1 MTVVRGERC
10 AMKLFGIDL
19 CHYKDIFGRPREGA
33 QSYRIFDIAVVD
45 VAATVIVAFF
55 IARVRMKVDIPE
67 HKYLTIIQYSSFII
81 DMGEAAPDDQLS
93 SLTLL
98 IQCHGTI
105 TRGLAVTCENVEVL
119 SLVGRPGVKGE
130 SGRSTKPEHKGQTND
145 FMMGTQIRDVYRTHM
160 KNDDDDH
167 DDDAV
172 RKQHDHHDLLAKVAT
187 PLRELN
193 ECCDIRYE
201 GGYQIHYNPTELR
214 TFYFQPNDH
223 ECCRCC
229 TKEGHSRCTYA
240 RTMGS
245 TGSAG
250 TRRTDKDI
258 VWTPEYGIFPIISSN
273 VEDYYHTVVS
283 IHDTDQAGKKRPS
296 QSSDIPDEHIEIQ
309 PKNILGKARR
319 EFWRG
324 KIDRNPNQELEKD
337 GHRLRIKILDDFD
350 KLCETNTTTID
361 KLINIFQLGMGYQRL
376 FFIDPSCRNYTDED
390 GDAIPDAETLASP
403 AGIKHMRIDIELQ
416 KKHSMEAQQRRPSL
430 NPSPA
435 CVTDLGPNPS
445 NVKASSCALMGG
457 GGNKRPSR
465 KRRSRH
471 RRTRRKYTRRSR
483 RRPLLTTN

>member
-1 MTVVRGERC
+1 MGV
-10 AMKLFGIDL
+10 
-19 CHYKDIFGRPREGA
+19 
-33 QSYRIFDIAVVD
+33 S
-45 VAATVIVAFF
+45 
-55 IARVRMKVDIPE
+55 E

-81 DMGEAAPDDQLS
+81 VMGEAAADDQLS

-130 SGRSTKPEHKGQTND
+130 SGRSTNPEHKGQTND
-145 FMMGTQIRDVYRTHM
+145 FMMGTRIHDVYRTHM
-160 KNDDDDH
+160 KKDDDFT
-167 DDDAV
+167 
-172 RKQHDHHDLLAKVAT
+172 KNDHHDLLAKVAR
-187 PLRELN
+187 PLRLLN

-229 TKEGHSRCTYA
+229 TKEGRSRCTYA

-250 TRRTDKDI
+250 TRPTDKDI

-273 VEDYYHTVVS
+273 VGDYSHTVVS
-283 IHDTDQAGKKRPS
+283 IPDTDRTGRKRPS
-296 QSSDIPDEHIEIQ
+296 PSSDIPDEHIKIQ

-319 EFWRG
+319 EFWRE
-324 KIDRNPNQELEKD
+324 KINRNQNPELAKD
-337 GHRLRIKILDDFD
+337 GHRLRLKILADFD
-350 KLCETNTTTID
+350 KLCETNVTTID

-376 FFIDPSCRNYTDED
+376 FFIDPSCRNYTDEH
-390 GDAIPDAETLASP
+390 GNAIPDEETLASP
-403 AGIKHMRIDIELQ
+403 AGIEHMRIDTELQ
-416 KKHSMEAQQRRPSL
+416 KIHSMEAQQRPLSL

-435 CVTDLGPNPS
+435 CVTAE
-445 NVKASSCALMGG
+445 KASSCLLMGG

-465 KRRSRH
+465 KRRSRNH
-471 RRTRRKYTRRSR
+471 RSRRKYTRRGRGCSHHHR
-483 RRPLLTTN
+483 R

>member
-1 MTVVRGERC
+1 
-10 AMKLFGIDL
+10 
-19 CHYKDIFGRPREGA
+19 
-33 QSYRIFDIAVVD
+33 
-45 VAATVIVAFF
+45 
-55 IARVRMKVDIPE
+55 
-67 HKYLTIIQYSSFII
+67 
-81 DMGEAAPDDQLS
+81 MGEAAADDQLS

-130 SGRSTKPEHKGQTND
+130 SGRSTNPEHKGQTND
-145 FMMGTQIRDVYRTHM
+145 FMMGTRIHDVYREHM
-160 KNDDDDH
+160 KKDDDFT
-167 DDDAV
+167 
-172 RKQHDHHDLLAKVAT
+172 KNDHHDLLAKVAT
-187 PLRELN
+187 PLRLLN

-229 TKEGHSRCTYA
+229 TEEGRSRCTYA

-245 TGSAG
+245 TGSTGSTG
-250 TRRTDKDI
+250 TSPTDKDI
-258 VWTPEYGIFPIISSN
+258 VWTPEYGIFPIISSD
-273 VEDYYHTVVS
+273 VGDYFHTVVS
-283 IHDTDQAGKKRPS
+283 IDDIDRSGKKRPS
-296 QSSDIPDEHIEIQ
+296 QSSHIPDEHIKIQ

-324 KIDRNPNQELEKD
+324 KIDRNPNQELAKD
-337 GHRLRIKILDDFD
+337 GDRLRKKILADFD
-350 KLCETNTTTID
+350 NLCKTNVTTID

-376 FFIDPSCRNYTDED
+376 FFIDPSCRNYTNEH
-390 GDAIPDAETLASP
+390 GDAIPDEETLASP
-403 AGIKHMRIDIELQ
+403 AGIEHMRIDTELQ
-416 KKHSMEAQQRRPSL
+416 KIHSMEAQQRPLSL

-435 CVTDLGPNPS
+435 CVTDLTTPPS
-445 NVKASSCALMGG
+445 AEKASSCALMGG

-471 RRTRRKYTRRSR
+471 HRSRRKYTRRSR
-483 RRPLLTTN
+483 SHHRRPG